1 MKLAK
6 LWVVGVMLQLLPF
19 AGVAQERDVVD
30 LTLEDAL
37 HAAKKR
43 NRGLVVERA
52 RLAQAQTNVEQAWSA
67 LFPTIAVQGRYTHN
81 YKEVELGFAGSPL
94 LLQPSNQLDGV
105 FSLSAPLIAPAA
117 YPALAAVKAGVRV
130 SEANYDISE
139 NAILISVA
147 QMFYAASIADEMV
160 VARQSSVNVARSTLV
175 NATTRFEAGTVTKV
189 DVDRA
194 QMAVMRTEQMEREA
208 HDGQAHAY
216 RALATLIEM
225 EGPFRVKLQSMTPE
239 MHDEGDLASALHLRP
254 EFRALEAAAKSANE
268 QANAHKWRWAPT
280 VSAFGNARR
289 FNYDNFASDRH
300 AWALGAQLDWVLY
313 DGGLRDAQRHLAQA
327 QVAEAM
333 AKAEVLRANIRDTLV
348 DGRRKLETKLAGART
363 AERFVELAK
372 ETVELVRVQYEAGA
386 TTQIE
391 LLQAQDAL
399 VAAHEGLAQAHYDL
413 AAADLALRHAAGTF
427 PPR

>member
-6 LWVVGVMLQLLPF
+6 VCFVAAALLLPVAGF
-19 AGVAQERDVVD
+19 AQVRDVSE
-30 LTLEDAL
+30 LRLEDAL
-37 HAAKKR
+37 RAAKKR
-43 NRGLVVERA
+43 NRSLVAERA
-52 RLAQAQTNVEQAWSA
+52 RLAQAQANVEQAWSA
-67 LFPTIAVQGRYTHN
+67 LFPSVAVQGRYTHN
-81 YKEVELGFAGSPL
+81 YKEVELGFAGAPL

-105 FSLSAPLIAPAA
+105 FSLSAPLVAPAA

-139 NAILISVA
+139 NAVLITVA

-160 VARQSSVNVARSTLV
+160 VARQSSVHVARSTLT

-194 QMAVMRTEQMEREA
+194 QMAVLRAEQMEREA
-208 HDGQAHAY
+208 RDGQAHSY

-225 EGPFRVKLQSMTPE
+225 EAPFRVKLESMAPE

-254 EFRALEAAAKSANE
+254 EFRALEAAATSADE
-268 QANAHKWRWAPT
+268 QAKAHKWRWAPT

-289 FNYDNFASDRH
+289 FNYDNFARDRH
-300 AWALGAQLDWVLY
+300 SWALGAQLDWVLY
-313 DGGLRDAQRHLAQA
+313 DGGARDAQRHQAQA
-327 QVAEAM
+327 QATEAE
-333 AKAEVLRANIRDTLV
+333 AKAEVLRENIRDTLV
-348 DGRRKLETKLAGART
+348 DGRRKLETKLAGAGA

-372 ETVELVRVQYEAGA
+372 ETVELVRVQYESGS